1 MCVAARAGALMATR
15 PRMVG
20 DHHEA
25 MALVRTPS
33 RAFWLM
39 VLLLVAFSAPVWMSN
54 GLLFLFIAGLAYV
67 VGAIGLN
74 LVTGFAGQLSL
85 GHAFFLAVGAYTATV
100 ISGESSGAT
109 FGLGI
114 SEILVWLPAAGL
126 AAGLAGLLVGPIATR
141 LKGLY
146 LAIVTLGLV
155 FVGDH
160 ILREWT
166 TLTGGVGFGRSAPDP
181 TLLGID
187 LATTGPILGIE
198 VARSAL
204 LYWFSL
210 VVVILLTILALNLV
224 RSRIGRAFQ
233 AVRDRDVAAEVMGID
248 LTRTKLIAFTVSSA
262 YAGMAGA
269 MFAMRLETIE
279 ATQFNLL
286 LSFLF
291 IAMILVGGISS
302 IPGAIIGALAIAILP
317 SLAGPMVEFVTP
329 AFDLVLFWR
338 GDAGF
343 PLDTFQLEQL
353 LYGALLIGFVLLE
366 PRGLMGL
373 WLRVRNYWRAFPF
386 SY

>member
-1 MCVAARAGALMATR
+1 MAR
-15 PRMVG
+15 PRMIG
-20 DHHEA
+20 GHAEA
-25 MALVRTPS
+25 MALIRTPT
-33 RAFWLM
+33 RGFWIA
-39 VLLLVAFSAPVWMSN
+39 VLLVVAFSAPLWMTN
-54 GLLFLFIAGLAYV
+54 GLLFLFIAGLAFV

-74 LVTGFAGQLSL
+74 LVTGYAGQLSL
-85 GHAFFLAVGAYTATV
+85 GHAFFLAVGAYTATA
-100 ISGESSGAT
+100 ISGEGNDT
-109 FGLGI
+109 FIGLGI
-114 SEILVWLPAAGL
+114 NEILVWLPAAGL
-126 AAGLAGLLVGPIATR
+126 VAGLAGLLVGPIATR

-166 TLTGGVGFGRSAPDP
+166 SLTGGVGFGRSAPDP
-181 TLLGID
+181 TLLGVD
-187 LATTGPILGIE
+187 LSSTGPILGIE

-210 VVVILLTILALNLV
+210 VVVIVMTILALNLV
-224 RSRIGRAFQ
+224 RSKVGRAFQ

-248 LTRTKLIAFTVSSA
+248 LTKTKLIAFTVSSA

-291 IAMILVGGISS
+291 IAMILVGGVSS
-302 IPGAIIGALAIAILP
+302 IPGSIVGALLIATLP
-317 SLAGPMVEFVTP
+317 SLAEPIGDTIGPVFNV
-329 AFDLVLFWR
+329 LLFWR
-338 GDAGF
+338 GDAAF
-343 PLDTFQLEQL
+343 PLDPFQLEQL
-353 LYGALLIGFVLLE
+353 LYGALLITFVLLE

-373 WLRVRNYWRAFPF
+373 WLRIRNYWKAFPF

>member
-1 MCVAARAGALMATR
+1 MAR
-15 PRMVG
+15 PRMIG
-20 DHHEA
+20 DHGQA
-25 MALVRTPS
+25 MALVRTPTK
-33 RAFWLM
+33 AFWLTA
-39 VLLLVAFSAPVWMSN
+39 LLLVAFSAPIWMSN
-54 GLLFLFIAGLAYV
+54 GLLFLLIAGLAYV

-85 GHAFFLAVGAYTATV
+85 GHAFFLAVGAYTATF
-100 ISGESSGAT
+100 ISSESTGT
-109 FGLGI
+109 TVGLGI
-114 SEILVWLPAAGL
+114 PEILVWLPAAGIV
-126 AAGLAGLLVGPIATR
+126 AGLAGLLVGPIATR

-160 ILREWT
+160 VLREWSS
-166 TLTGGVGFGRSAPDP
+166 LTGGVGFGRAAPDP

-187 LATTGPILGIE
+187 LARTGPILGIE

-210 VVVILLTILALNLV
+210 VVAIVLTILALNLV

-262 YAGMAGA
+262 YAGLAGA

-302 IPGAIIGALAIAILP
+302 IPGAIVGALLIATLP
-317 SLAGPMVEFVTP
+317 SMAGPISDVVTP
-329 AFDLVLFWR
+329 IFDVLAFWR

-353 LYGALLIGFVLLE
+353 LYGSLLITFVLLE

-373 WLRVRNYWRAFPF
+373 WLRIRNYWRAFPF